1 LYEAEAGTGNL
12 KNVALTLK
20 EGRFPIRPFPNGGLE
35 TAAPCDY
42 DSAMQL
48 ESGQLLQ
55 RLKPLFQENFEKL
68 GELGAAFSVWQNG
81 KPLIDLYGG
90 FCDAGREKPWT
101 ADTVVLVWSA
111 TKGIGS
117 ACVLH
122 ALQQQ
127 KIELNRPVAE
137 FWPEFGQAGKDK
149 ITLGQLLSHQ
159 AGLCALDQ
167 RVDVVDYDGV
177 IRALEAQ
184 APLWPPG
191 TGHGYHARTFGF
203 LLDELM
209 RRITGKTLSDYWQ
222 ENFARPLALDFW
234 IGLPEE
240 QNSRVATIYA
250 AKTPNAFG
258 AEPKN
263 RQSGS
268 DFYRDL
274 VTPGTLTRKTFTSP
288 YGLNVISKMNDPHIR
303 AQPIVSFGGIG
314 SASALAKFYSM
325 LANGGELDGQTFFR
339 AKTIEWMTTTLSG
352 GIDRVFQ
359 IPTAFSAGF
368 MKDSRGAARTM
379 FEPSATS
386 FGHPGAGGSYA
397 FADPENKI
405 AFAYVMNQMEQSV
418 LPNEK
423 SLRLVDAIY
432 DLR

>member
-1 LYEAEAGTGNL
+1 
-12 KNVALTLK
+12 
-20 EGRFPIRPFPNGGLE
+20 
-35 TAAPCDY
+35 
-42 DSAMQL
+42 MQL
-48 ESGQLLQ
+48 DAEKLRP
-55 RLKPLFQENFEKL
+55 RLELLFQENFEL
-68 GELGAAFSVWQNG
+68 FGEIGAAVSVWQNG

-111 TKGIGS
+111 TKGIGG

-137 FWPEFGQAGKDK
+137 FWPEFEQAGKDK

-159 AGLCALDQ
+159 AGLCGLDQ
-167 RVDVVDYDGV
+167 RVGVLDYDGV

-209 RRITGKTLSDYWQ
+209 RRITGKTLSEYWQ
-222 ENFARPLALDFW
+222 ENFAGPLELDFW

-240 QNSRVATIYA
+240 QNSRVAMIYA
-250 AKTPNAFG
+250 AKSGKPP
-258 AEPKN
+258 EPA
-263 RQSGS
+263 Q
-268 DFYRDL
+268 FYRDL
-274 VTPGTLTRKTFTSP
+274 VTPGTLARKTFTSP
-288 YGLNVISKMNDPHIR
+288 YGLNVISKMNDPAIR

-314 SASALAKFYSM
+314 SAWALAKFYSV

-368 MKDSRGAARTM
+368 MKDSPGAARAM

-386 FGHPGAGGSYA
+386 FGHPGAGGSHA

>member
-1 LYEAEAGTGNL
+1 MHLDAEKL
-12 KNVALTLK
+12 
-20 EGRFPIRPFPNGGLE
+20 RSRLE
-35 TAAPCDY
+35 
-42 DSAMQL
+42 
-48 ESGQLLQ
+48 
-55 RLKPLFQENFEKL
+55 PLFQKNFEL
-68 GELGAAFSVWQNG
+68 FGELGAAFSVWQNG

-122 ALQQQ
+122 ALEQQ

-137 FWPEFGQAGKDK
+137 FWPEFGQADKDK

-167 RVDVVDYDGV
+167 RVDVVVYDGV

-203 LLDELM
+203 LLDELL
-209 RRITGKTLSDYWQ
+209 RRTTGKTLSEYWQ
-222 ENFARPLALDFW
+222 ENFARPLGLDFW

-240 QNSRVATIYA
+240 QNSRVATNYA
-250 AKTPNAFG
+250 AKMGKPP
-258 AEPKN
+258 EPAK
-263 RQSGS
+263 
-268 DFYRDL
+268 FYRDL
-274 VTPGTLTRKTFTSP
+274 VTPGTLARKTFTSP

-314 SASALAKFYSM
+314 NASALAKFYSM
-325 LANGGELDGQTFFR
+325 LANGGELDGQTFFSPK
-339 AKTIEWMTTTLSG
+339 AIEWMTTTLSD

-359 IPTAFSAGF
+359 IPTAFSAGL
-368 MKDSRGAARTM
+368 MKDSRDAARRM
-379 FEPSATS
+379 FGPSPTS
-386 FGHPGAGGSYA
+386 FGHPGAGGSHA

-405 AFAYVMNQMEQSV
+405 AFAYVVNQMEQSV

-423 SLRLVDAIY
+423 SLRLVAAIY
-432 DLR
+432 DRL